1 MDLYEALKSGTSADE
16 LVATFTKELEAAK
29 AKLKE
34 ETEAERMLSYH
45 RSCLA
50 DAIYDYISTLTG
62 AETLSFTIPEI
73 EKELKGVEKDL
84 GSVLTLLSSFVEPK
98 EEDYK
103 FFKTESKTKTD
114 GDIIAEFIKSLK

>member
-1 MDLYEALKSGTSADE
+1 MDLYEALKDGTPADE

-50 DAIYDYISTLTG
+50 DAIYDYISALTG

-84 GSVLTLLSSFVEPK
+84 GPVLTLLSGFQSTK

-103 FFKTESKTKTD
+103 LFKTESKAKTD
-114 GDIIAEFIKSLK
+114 GDILAEFIKSLK

>member
-50 DAIYDYISTLTG
+50 DAIYDYISALTG

-84 GSVLTLLSSFVEPK
+84 GPVLTLLSSFVEPK

-103 FFKTESKTKTD
+103 FFKTKKTKTD